1 MSQTLVR
8 GTVKNE
14 AGDLTFKR
22 TMVSE
27 KAQRVHEESTE
38 IEADYRDRKLIS
50 DFDLTILERT
60 IWDGK
65 DDIKN
70 QLKKLYNI

>member
-1 MSQTLVR
+1 
-8 GTVKNE
+8 
-14 AGDLTFKR
+14 
-22 TMVSE
+22 MVSE